1 MSNFNKR
8 TLGNFFFPQLSNRGA
23 VVWKSHDGLASLRS
37 FTESTRPRKLS
48 NNDLR
53 TSNLGLPTSKVEPN
67 CQLAHFL
74 NCFTPN
80 LVYLR
85 HYVNHFRSWRRV
97 QETSSWLAGCHKTL
111 QRRGLCAAFENC
123 RIKRTP
129 LSQMPAESDSWTR
142 LMWKEMEERL
152 PNLKPQFRHHPNAAV
167 GYVSLSFRF
176 PAVMPTRA
184 KWGIKHMLDAYLIN
198 NS

>member
-1 MSNFNKR
+1 MLGASDRTCSHRALAGQSKQALLLQDEAGADEQAGAHGQREADVEVRPVHFHLREQHTNLSVLAVSNFNKR

-97 QETSSWLAGCHKTL
+97 QETSS
-111 QRRGLCAAFENC
+111 
-123 RIKRTP
+123 
-129 LSQMPAESDSWTR
+129 
-142 LMWKEMEERL
+142 
-152 PNLKPQFRHHPNAAV
+152 
-167 GYVSLSFRF
+167 
-176 PAVMPTRA
+176 
-184 KWGIKHMLDAYLIN
+184 
-198 NS
+198 